1 MACWLVL
8 KRRCV
13 CAGGRIRPDCCSG
26 WRTRSAVGRQ
36 TRRCPSV
43 RSRCRVSAT
52 KEMTC
57 RRVRQRVDHLFSAV
71 GPADATLSGDKKTPT
86 ILDRSSG
93 QVYDIKVPT
102 TFLPHTGFAGAWT
115 PATHVELI
123 CHRTVFSVPFLAVS
137 LPFSAF
143 PGVFTVFQCLSLRA
157 FTVQGLSSVGSSAT
171 SSVKGSHNKAPT
183 ICANSS
189 FLVPRLCVDLCGRSW
204 VFCSADRRRR

>member
-1 MACWLVL
+1 MALAGVKMACWLVL

-115 PATHVELI
+115 PATHAEFLSQI
-123 CHRTVFSVPFLAVS
+123 LMRSSSANPYAEFLSQNDSRPSSGPFLGRFRAVS
-137 LPFSAF
+137 VHRGACYL
-143 PGVFTVFQCLSLRA
+143 
-157 FTVQGLSSVGSSAT
+157 
-171 SSVKGSHNKAPT
+171 
-183 ICANSS
+183 
-189 FLVPRLCVDLCGRSW
+189 D
-204 VFCSADRRRR
+204 